1 MAPRRVFDA
10 LTCFS
15 HELRYAGDRFH
26 FDYKAYG
33 IAGRRRP
40 FQHERLLVLG
50 QQRPD

>member
-1 MAPRRVFDA
+1 MAGETLQLPEN
-10 LTCFS
+10 L
-15 HELRYAGDRFH
+15 RFH

-40 FQHERLLVLG
+40 FQHKRLLVLG